1 MAILRVGLKVLNP
14 PEDADKVLTG
24 GLSFLASA
32 LFSWTARAKAASLTT
47 STLRKAAASR
57 THLARP
63 LLDLVFTVLLQLLLL
78 KSLNRFTN
86 RPAGT

>member
-63 LLDLVFTVLLQLLLL
+63 CWTSSSPYSF
-78 KSLNRFTN
+78 SFCCSR
-86 RPAGT
+86 A